1 MPTTSDPAM
10 IEAWDR
16 IWAVVQANPAE
27 FDAWEELMQ
36 LADRQDGGFGPESPS
51 ANITNVRTIYDTF
64 LNQFPLCFGYWKKY
78 SDIEYMVRGVDGA
91 IEVLP
96 AVVVVDFV
104 ALFFVPMEFWAAV
117 N

>member
-1 MPTTSDPAM
+1 MPTTSDPGM

-36 LADRQDGGFGPESPS
+36 LADRQDGGFGPEAPP
-51 ANITNVRTIYDTF
+51 ANITNVRTIYDAF

-78 SDIEYMVRGVDGA
+78 SDIEYVVRGVDGA
-91 IEVLP
+91 IEVWT
-96 AVVVVDFV
+96 VDRCSFFFLSV
-104 ALFFVPMEFWAAV
+104 AFELM